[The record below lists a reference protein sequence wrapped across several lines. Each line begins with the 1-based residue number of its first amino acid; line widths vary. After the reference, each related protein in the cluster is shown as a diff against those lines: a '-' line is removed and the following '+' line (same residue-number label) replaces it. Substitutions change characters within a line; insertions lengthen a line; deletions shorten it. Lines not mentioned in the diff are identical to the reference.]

1 MVLSWALAMGRLL
14 AERDLGSADGLIGRL
29 GLKVPLM
36 LGLLEIVSIE
46 DLITDGSEL
55 GIGNASLVVTVE
67 VLELGKTLDAV
78 PGSLEGLSDG
88 ALLGAVLGLL
98 LGNADDIVLVS
109 ETYLSTDQDSALPV
123 GSYLVPTKAQS
134 KGVEMVLTTEE

>member
-1 MVLSWALAMGRLL
+1 
-14 AERDLGSADGLIGRL
+14 
-29 GLKVPLM
+29 M

-134 KGVEMVLTTEE
+134 KGVEMVLTTEEWTGTRRETLMVLSWAWPVGCSMAERDWLC